1 MYDAIIVGGGPAGM
15 TAALYLLRA
24 GKTALIL
31 EKESFGGQIARSP
44 RLENYPTIVSISG
57 MEWSDQLFEQVTG
70 LGAEFD
76 IANVEGIAK
85 TDKGFIVHTE
95 YGDKECKSVII
106 ATGCDH
112 RKLGLEREDEL
123 VGKGI
128 SYCATCDGS
137 FFTGKEVLVIG
148 DANTALQYTIALS
161 PTVKKIT
168 LITLFDRFFA
178 DEILVKRL
186 KALPNLTVFHNKN
199 AIEFLGKDELTGV
212 KFEDTKTKETEVF
225 SCDGAFICIGQ
236 VPHNEPFAEFVE
248 LSKGFI
254 VTDETMAT
262 RTPGIYACG
271 DCREKKIRQV
281 ITASSDGAI
290 AGVSCANYLNSL

>member
-76 IANVEGIAK
+76 IANVEGITK

-199 AIEFLGKDELTGV
+199 AVEFLGKDELTGV

-236 VPHNEPFAEFVE
+236 VPHNEPFAELVE

>member
-70 LGAEFD
+70 LGAAFD
-76 IANVEGIAK
+76 IANVEGITK

-186 KALPNLTVFHNKN
+186 KTLPNLTVFHNKN

>member
-76 IANVEGIAK
+76 IANVEGITK
-85 TDKGFIVHTE
+85 TDKGFIIHTE

-262 RTPGIYACG
+262 KTPGIYACG

>member
-1 MYDAIIVGGGPAGM
+1 M

-24 GKTALIL
+24 GKSALIL

-44 RLENYPTIVSISG
+44 RLENFPTTISISG
-57 MEWSDQLFEQVTG
+57 MEWSDQLFDQVTK
-70 LGAEFD
+70 LGADFD
-76 IANVEGIAK
+76 IANVLGVEK
-85 TDKGFIVHTE
+85 RENDFLVHTD
-95 YGDKECKSVII
+95 YGDKEAKSIII

-112 RKLGLEREDEL
+112 RKLGLDREEEL

-137 FFTGKEVLVIG
+137 FFQGKDVIVIG

-161 PTVKKIT
+161 PIVRKLT

-178 DEILVKRL
+178 DDILVKRL
-186 KALPNLTVFHNKN
+186 KGLPNLSIYHNKN
-199 AIEFLGKDELTGV
+199 AVEFLGQDSLTGV
-212 KFEDTKTKETEVF
+212 LFEDTKTKERETF
-225 SCDGAFICIGQ
+225 PCDGAFICIGQ
-236 VPHNEPFAEFVE
+236 VPHNEPFAEFVD

-254 VTDETMAT
+254 VTDEGMAT
-262 RTPGIYACG
+262 KTPGIFAAG

-281 ITASSDGAI
+281 ITATSDGAI
-290 AGVSCANYLNSL
+290 AGISCANYLNSL

>member
-44 RLENYPTIVSISG
+44 RLENYPTIISISG
-57 MEWSDQLFEQVTG
+57 IEWSDQLFEQVTG

-76 IANVEGIAK
+76 IANVEGITK

-137 FFTGKEVLVIG
+137 FFAGKEVLVIG

-199 AIEFLGKDELTGV
+199 AVEFLGKDELTGV

-262 RTPGIYACG
+262 KTPGIYACG

>member
-76 IANVEGIAK
+76 IANVEGITK

-199 AIEFLGKDELTGV
+199 AVEFLGKDELTGV

>member
-1 MYDAIIVGGGPAGM
+1 MYDAIIIGGGPAGM

-24 GKTALIL
+24 GKNALIL

-57 MEWSDQLFEQVTG
+57 MEWSDQLFEQVIG

-76 IANVEGIAK
+76 IANVEGITK
-85 TDKGFIVHTE
+85 TDKGFVVHTE

-262 RTPGIYACG
+262 KTPGIYACG

>member
-76 IANVEGIAK
+76 IANVEGITK

-290 AGVSCANYLNSL
+290 AGISCANYLNSL